1 MTQISGIIDDVNVNK
16 ELQLLIVNNLD
27 RKSKWLV
34 FNRLLVMSM
43 GAFLILNFSFVQ
55 FFSYGVVGFEAA
67 IIQIG
72 ALIIGGLLIY
82 YGQQIKKYLNDVIE
96 ISESE
101 GQVLLQVYER
111 LSRSEVYV
119 EKTRMFISFFILG
132 YGIYVFYYALFIT
145 PNLPLFLLP

>member
-55 FFSYGVVGFEAA
+55 SFSYRVVGFEAA

-72 ALIIGGLLIY
+72 ALIIGVLLIY
-82 YGQQIKKYLNDVIE
+82 YGQQMKKYLNDVIE

-119 EKTRMFISFFILG
+119 EKTRIFISFFILG